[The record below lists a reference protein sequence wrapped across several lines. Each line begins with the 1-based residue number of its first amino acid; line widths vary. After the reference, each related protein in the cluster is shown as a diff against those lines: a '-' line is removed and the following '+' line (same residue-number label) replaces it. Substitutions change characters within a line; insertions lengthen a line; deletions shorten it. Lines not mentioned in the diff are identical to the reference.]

1 MPALFLGLGSNLG
14 DREGLIKA
22 AVSLVGER
30 VGPVMSLSSF
40 YEYEAWGFVSDNV
53 FVNAAAK
60 VETVLEPAGVLARV
74 KEIERELGRK
84 KRLAAGYEDRPIDI
98 DILFYGD
105 RIVSLPDLTVP
116 HPLMLSRRFVLEP
129 LAEIAPG
136 FVHPVAKR
144 TVAELLRDM
153 PGQ

>member
-1 MPALFLGLGSNLG
+1 MPAIFLGLGSNLG

-30 VGPVMSLSSF
+30 VGSVMSLSSF

-60 VETVLEPAGVLARV
+60 VETALEPAGVLARV

-116 HPLMLSRRFVLEP
+116 HPLILSRRFVLEP